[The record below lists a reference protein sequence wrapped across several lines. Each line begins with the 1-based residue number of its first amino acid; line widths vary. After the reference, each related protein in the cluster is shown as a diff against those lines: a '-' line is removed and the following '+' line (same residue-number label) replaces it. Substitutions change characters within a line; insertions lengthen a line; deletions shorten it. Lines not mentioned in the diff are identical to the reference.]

1 MAVAK
6 SVDARLLTGKS
17 IEIRIASDDEV
28 LAIGGARDLTFL
40 LAAETLTAYL
50 RETYRTAWDPIPRE
64 LRRSAS
70 GLVLVGAS
78 ASFRLKRR
86 EKLAYFEV
94 APEVVRDVLEQ
105 ANRDPGEIERWSGP
119 PRSGLKT
126 KAKTRQRTTKSAG
139 IVAIVQSLA
148 ISGPWGWTPTQVAR
162 CAHCSIGF
170 FYRFLRENED
180 IRRLW
185 RSYQLEGRGEGPVS
199 LGDL

>member
-6 SVDARLLTGKS
+6 SVDARLLSGKCLAV
-17 IEIRIASDDEV
+17 RLAPDDDV
-28 LAIGGARDLTFL
+28 LAIGGARELTFL
-40 LAAETLTAYL
+40 LAVETLAVYL
-50 RETYRTAWDPIPRE
+50 RETYRTAWDPVPRE
-64 LRRSAS
+64 LRRTCG

-86 EKLAYFEV
+86 EKLTYFEV

-105 ANRDPGEIERWSGP
+105 ADRDPGEIARWSALPQGGP
-119 PRSGLKT
+119 
-126 KAKTRQRTTKSAG
+126 KTRTRKRTPKSPG
-139 IVAIVQSLA
+139 IVAVVQSLA
-148 ISGPWGWTPTQVAR
+148 ISGPWGWTPSQVAKTS
-162 CAHCSIGF
+162 HCSVGF

-185 RSYQLEGRGEGPVS
+185 RNYQLDGRGKGPGS

>member
-6 SVDARLLTGKS
+6 SIDARLLTGKCM
-17 IEIRIASDDEV
+17 EVRLASDDDV
-28 LAIGGARDLTFL
+28 LVIGGARDMTFL
-40 LAAETLTAYL
+40 LAAEALAAYL
-50 RETYRTAWDPIPRE
+50 RETYRTAWDPVPRE
-64 LRRSAS
+64 LRRPAS

-94 APEVVRDVLEQ
+94 APEVVRDVLER
-105 ANRDPGEIERWSGP
+105 ANRDPTEIARWSP
-119 PRSGLKT
+119 PSQSPSE
-126 KAKTRQRTTKSAG
+126 AKTRTRRHTQKSTG

-148 ISGPWGWTPTQVAR
+148 LSGPWGWTVPQVAR
-162 CAHCSIGF
+162 CAHCSVGF

-185 RSYQLEGRGEGPVS
+185 RNYQMEGRGKGPS
-199 LGDL
+199 SIGDL